1 MRIAVRVWWLA
12 ISAEGNLRCHIFT
25 KFLTNTSLLSHNFN
39 KFDRDEDCIVLH
51 FMRLNYAEGFVCVE
65 DLLVFLIDSII
76 DFDGI

>member
-12 ISAEGNLRCHIFT
+12 ISAEGNSRCHIFI
-25 KFLTNTSLLSHNFN
+25 KFLTNN
-39 KFDRDEDCIVLH
+39 KFDMDKDCIVLH

-65 DLLVFLIDSII
+65 DLLVFLVDSII